1 MNIKKKEEESLLLD
15 CTGHII
21 TSIIDIYV
29 IALLDMWFLACFI
42 CFVTMC
48 TLALEHNQKDIVIH
62 YILMMTMCFLSGC

>member
-1 MNIKKKEEESLLLD
+1 MKEKEEESLLLD

-21 TSIIDIYV
+21 TSIIDIIYV
-29 IALLDMWFLACFI
+29 IALLHMWFLACFI

-48 TLALEHNQKDIVIH
+48 TLALEHNQTDVVIH